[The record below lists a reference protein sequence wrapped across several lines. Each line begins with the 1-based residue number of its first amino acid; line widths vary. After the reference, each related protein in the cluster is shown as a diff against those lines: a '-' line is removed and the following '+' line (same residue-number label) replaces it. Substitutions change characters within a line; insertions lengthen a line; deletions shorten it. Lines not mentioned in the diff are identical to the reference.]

1 MKLLYTAPFSSDM
14 EEKLKKLG
22 YDVVF
27 KREKDLEASDIEG
40 VEVLVGLN
48 PFTRLDIKA
57 TRLKFIQLST
67 QGVNHLPKEGLEGVL
82 VANNR
87 GGYAIP
93 IGEWIVA
100 KILESYKRTSNI
112 YNLQKEHQWKKDFEI
127 RELTGKKVLFVGT
140 GTIAQEAAKR
150 LEAFDVKIYGLNRSG
165 KSTDFIKD
173 VRTMNQLGDLIPK
186 IDVLVPVL
194 PLTPATMDLIDERI
208 ISSMKAGSILINIS
222 RGDVVDEEALISQAE
237 KFLAIHL
244 DVLKEEPLS
253 QDSPLWDMDNVFIS
267 AHTSWVSEYV
277 DGRREDLVYDNLRRF
292 IQGEEVLNKVDLKR
306 GY

>member
-1 MKLLYTAPFSSDM
+1 MKLLYTAPISLDM
-14 EEKLKKLG
+14 EDRLKKLG

-27 KREKDLEASDIEG
+27 KKEKDLKAGDIEG

-48 PFTRLDIKA
+48 PFTRIDIRD

-67 QGVNHLPKEGLEGVL
+67 QGVNHLPQEGLEGVL

-93 IGEWIVA
+93 IGEWIVT

-112 YNLQKEHQWKKDFEI
+112 YSLQKNHEWKKDFEI
-127 RELTGKKVLFVGT
+127 QELTGKKVLFVGT

-150 LEAFDVKIYGLNRSG
+150 LEAFGVEIYGLNRSG
-165 KSTDFIKD
+165 QPTEYIRD
-173 VRTMNQLGDLIPK
+173 VRTMDQLGDLISQ
-186 IDVLVPVL
+186 IDVFVPVF
-194 PLTPATMDLIDERI
+194 PLTPATMDLIDESMIR
-208 ISSMKAGSILINIS
+208 SMKVGSVLINIS
-222 RGDVVDEEALISQAE
+222 RGDVVDEEALIKEAD

-244 DVLKEEPLS
+244 DVLKQEPLD

-277 DGRREDLVYDNLRRF
+277 DGRREDLVYENLRRF
-292 IQGEEVLNKVDLKR
+292 IQGEEILNRVDLKR